1 MSFLT
6 TQFSE
11 SCSCGNMFLFSS
23 LYLLKVK
30 QQQHLQDFLDQ
41 LHLKGK
47 IKTSILCSPL
57 KKEATENAFASD
69 MLSKIVRK
77 GFVHY

>member
-1 MSFLT
+1 
-6 TQFSE
+6 
-11 SCSCGNMFLFSS
+11 MFLFSS

-30 QQQHLQDFLDQ
+30 QQQHLQDL
-41 LHLKGK
+41 LGISWHLKGK
-47 IKTSILCSPL
+47 IKTSALCSAL
-57 KKEATENAFASD
+57 QKEMTENAFASD